1 MKKKNVKKN
10 VKKNEIMEQDGV
22 SLNQKTINCM
32 KKNKRK
38 ILQKAYILGKTSM
51 MTDSIL
57 ATPRNLIQIN
67 SPILAEALEDEK
79 CKKEFTNSIEEFK
92 KSNKEDYFSPLMYS
106 TLAMLKANETH
117 LVNCIAIAQEER
129 EELRK
134 ALAEDN
140 VFKMAKSIWALRAFT
155 TSIVY
160 YVTACTSFFNETGLD
175 DMYKFLIEAA
185 TTYADQVIEIESL
198 MYKDEEDN

>member
-1 MKKKNVKKN
+1 MEKKNN
-10 VKKNEIMEQDGV
+10 VNKNEIIEQDGV
-22 SLNQKTINCM
+22 SLNQETINCM

-38 ILQKAYILGKTSM
+38 ILQKVYILGKTSM

-57 ATPRNLIQIN
+57 ATPRNLLQMG

-92 KSNKEDYFSPLMYS
+92 KSNKEDNLSPLMYS

-134 ALAEDN
+134 AIAEDN

-155 TSIVY
+155 TSIIY
-160 YVTACTSFFNETGLD
+160 YVTACSSFFKETGLD
-175 DMYKFLIEAA
+175 DMYKFLINAA
-185 TTYADQVIEIESL
+185 DIYANQVMRIESL
-198 MYKDEEDN
+198 MYEDDEDN